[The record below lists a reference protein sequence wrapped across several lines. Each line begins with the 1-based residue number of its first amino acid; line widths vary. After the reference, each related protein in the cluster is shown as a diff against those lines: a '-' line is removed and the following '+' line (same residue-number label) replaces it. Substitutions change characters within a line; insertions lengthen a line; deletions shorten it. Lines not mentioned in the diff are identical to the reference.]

1 MGKFI
6 LALVTLFN
14 LIFIS
19 TVFPEV
25 IDRVVAYV
33 DNYVITLRDFKN
45 MAEKMKE
52 KMPEIK
58 NEEILEIMLNR
69 ALLLKNAKEL
79 FIEGNEEEIIN
90 NYIELKIKSAIL
102 ISEGQIREYYEQNKT
117 QFKDI
122 PYPSIRNE
130 IEKYLFEKELNKKLK
145 EHIEKLKEDTEIKII
160 FIP

>member
-1 MGKFI
+1 MKFI
-6 LALVTLFN
+6 LALVMLFN

-19 TVFPEV
+19 TAFPEV

-69 ALLLKNAKEL
+69 AVLFNKAKEV

-90 NYIELKIKSAIL
+90 NYIELKIKSTIL
-102 ISEGQIREYYEQNKT
+102 IPENKIREYYEQNKT
-117 QFKDI
+117 QFKEI
-122 PYPSIRNE
+122 PYISVRNE

-145 EHIEKLKEDTEIKII
+145 EHIDELKKDMDIKII

>member
-1 MGKFI
+1 MVKFI
-6 LALVTLFN
+6 SVLVMLFN

-19 TVFPEV
+19 KAFPEI

-33 DNYVITLRDFKN
+33 DNYAITLRDFKN

-79 FIEGNEEEIIN
+79 FSEGNEEEIIN

-102 ISEGQIREYYEQNKT
+102 IPESKIREYYEQNKV
-117 QFKDI
+117 QFKEI
-122 PYPSIRNE
+122 PYTSVRNE

-145 EHIEKLKEDTEIKII
+145 EHIDELKKDVEIKII

>member
-1 MGKFI
+1 MVKFI
-6 LALVTLFN
+6 SVLVMLFN

-19 TVFPEV
+19 KAFPEI

-33 DNYVITLRDFKN
+33 DNYAITLRDFKN

-58 NEEILEIMLNR
+58 NEEIMEIMLNR

-79 FIEGNEEEIIN
+79 FSEGNEEEIIN

-102 ISEGQIREYYEQNKT
+102 IPESKIREYYEQNKV
-117 QFKDI
+117 QFKEI
-122 PYPSIRNE
+122 PYTSVRNE

-145 EHIEKLKEDTEIKII
+145 EHIDELKKDVEIKII

>member
-1 MGKFI
+1 MVKFI
-6 LALVTLFN
+6 SALVMLFN

-19 TVFPEV
+19 IAFPEV

-45 MAEKMKE
+45 MAERMKE
-52 KMPEIK
+52 KIPEIK
-58 NEEILEIMLNR
+58 NDEILEMMLNR
-69 ALLLKNAKEL
+69 AVLLKNAKEL

-90 NYIELKIKSAIL
+90 NYIELKIKSAIV
-102 ISEGQIREYYEQNKT
+102 IPENKIREYYEQNKP
-117 QFKDI
+117 QFKETS
-122 PYPSIRNE
+122 YTSVRNE

-145 EHIEKLKEDTEIKII
+145 EHIDELKKNVEIKII